1 MTGVPTQAQIRAQ
14 VRAVWEK
21 GGAIRVIGIRAPVTV
36 DVGDV
41 LQVAEAELPVAR
53 CGSVLEVRERLT
65 TSPAADVPLV
75 LITPLDEREL
85 GADVVARLAK
95 RHLFAIDPWQLV
107 KDRFHA
113 RYVDPRLVQ
122 RHGWVA
128 RALLEAEP
136 DGGYPPA
143 PSGFIQAE
151 GVWRVLFE
159 SLLGLPGGVRDAE
172 ALLGWSL
179 TADNRQRLGALDPEA
194 RASLSEAVGEG
205 TGAVARRIF
214 DCAAG
219 GHSDSTFAIG
229 LVARVLYGEA
239 AEGDKSATKAT
250 GKLDAW
256 LGSGELRAEEALAW
270 ADAAEQVLRRRLA
283 GGSLT
288 DVQPLLQQADAILAQ
303 LGALDAAHRS
313 RFLRAGYEQRLGAF
327 ADALQ
332 GFVKGK
338 AKALP
343 GELVTAGEAVL
354 DHLLASAEAKRA
366 ERVEMALRLA
376 RWLAVRRAQGDTV
389 AGSLAD
395 AARAYR
401 LDGAFVDW
409 ARSRLWDGDPLAAL
423 GHAYTLL
430 WESVGRARE
439 DDNRRFGELL
449 ANWSATGSHDASVIP
464 VETVLSRVVAPLA
477 KVHPVLLVVVDGMG
491 VAVCRELQPDLV
503 RRGWVEVDAVGTSH
517 RVPVIAAL
525 PTVTEVC
532 RTSLLCGRLMVGTA
546 VEEKA
551 GFAKHAALLEAG
563 SSAKPPLLF
572 HKGDL
577 SGGDGVGVSPTV
589 LATVADLQR
598 RVLGVV
604 INAVD
609 DHLAKG
615 DQIRFDWDVH
625 RIRPLEELLSA
636 ARDAG
641 RALVIVSDHGHVPEH
656 NTVARGADESERWRE
671 ATSALQPDEVLLSGP
686 RVLLGKDRRLIAPW
700 SERIR
705 FGTKKN
711 GYHGG
716 AAPQEVVIPLGVYL
730 PSGVSLVGWAGVAP
744 EIPPWWE
751 PDMAVAPVAVTARPV
766 KPKAKKAAET
776 HGDLFAAVPGAGPEW
791 LDRLMASEAMQ
802 AQQQLAAR
810 VALPQERVRAILVAL
825 DERGGKLTRPALAKR
840 LDVPVLRLAGML
852 SALRRVL
859 NVDGYAVLS
868 VDEASDT
875 VELNKAQLLAQF
887 GL

>member
-1 MTGVPTQAQIRAQ
+1 
-14 VRAVWEK
+14 
-21 GGAIRVIGIRAPVTV
+21 
-36 DVGDV
+36 
-41 LQVAEAELPVAR
+41 
-53 CGSVLEVRERLT
+53 
-65 TSPAADVPLV
+65 
-75 LITPLDEREL
+75 
-85 GADVVARLAK
+85 
-95 RHLFAIDPWQLV
+95 
-107 KDRFHA
+107 
-113 RYVDPRLVQ
+113 
-122 RHGWVA
+122 
-128 RALLEAEP
+128 
-136 DGGYPPA
+136 
-143 PSGFIQAE
+143 
-151 GVWRVLFE
+151 
-159 SLLGLPGGVRDAE
+159 
-172 ALLGWSL
+172 
-179 TADNRQRLGALDPEA
+179 
-194 RASLSEAVGEG
+194 
-205 TGAVARRIF
+205 
-214 DCAAG
+214 
-219 GHSDSTFAIG
+219 
-229 LVARVLYGEA
+229 
-239 AEGDKSATKAT
+239 
-250 GKLDAW
+250 
-256 LGSGELRAEEALAW
+256 
-270 ADAAEQVLRRRLA
+270 
-283 GGSLT
+283 
-288 DVQPLLQQADAILAQ
+288 
-303 LGALDAAHRS
+303 
-313 RFLRAGYEQRLGAF
+313 
-327 ADALQ
+327 
-332 GFVKGK
+332 
-338 AKALP
+338 
-343 GELVTAGEAVL
+343 
-354 DHLLASAEAKRA
+354 
-366 ERVEMALRLA
+366 MALRLG
-376 RWLAVRRAQGDTV
+376 RWLAVRRAQGDTA

-401 LDGAFVDW
+401 SDGAFVDW

-430 WESVGRARE
+430 WEAVGRVRE

-449 ANWSATGSHDASVIP
+449 ANWAATGSHDASVIP

-477 KVHPVLLVVVDGMG
+477 KAHPVLLVVVDGMG

-503 RRGWVEVDAVGTSH
+503 RGGWVEVDATSASH

-532 RTSLLCGRLMVGTA
+532 RTSLLCGRLTVGTA
-546 VEEKA
+546 VEEKV

-563 SSAKPPLLF
+563 SSAKPPVLF
-572 HKGDL
+572 HKSDL
-577 SGGDGVGVSPTV
+577 SGGDGVGVSPAV
-589 LATVADLQR
+589 LATVADVQR
-598 RVLGVV
+598 RVVGVV

-615 DQIRFDWDVH
+615 DQIRFNWDVH

-641 RALVIVSDHGHVPEH
+641 RAVVIVSDHGHVPEH

-671 ATSALQPDEVLLSGP
+671 ASGAPQADEVLLSGP

-730 PSGVSLVGWAGVAP
+730 PSGVSLDGWAEVAP

-751 PDMAVAPVAVTARPV
+751 PDIAAAVTLVVPAKPA

-776 HGDLFAAVPGAGPEW
+776 HDDLFAAVQGGGPEW
-791 LDRLMASEAMQ
+791 IDRLMASAVMQ
-802 AQQQLAAR
+802 AQQQFAQR
-810 VALPQERVRAILVAL
+810 VALPEERVRAILAAL
-825 DERGGKLTRPALAKR
+825 VERGGKLTRPALAKR

>member
-1 MTGVPTQAQIRAQ
+1 MTVVPTPAQIRAQ

-21 GGAIRVIGIRAPVTV
+21 GGTARAIGIRAPLTV

-41 LQVAEAELPVAR
+41 LQVADAALPVAR

-65 TSPAADVPLV
+65 AAPADVPLV

-136 DGGYPPA
+136 DAGYPPA
-143 PSGFIQAE
+143 PSGFIQAD
-151 GVWRVLFE
+151 GVWQVLFE
-159 SLLGLPGGVRDAE
+159 ALLGLPGGVRDAQ
-172 ALLGWSL
+172 ALLEWGLS
-179 TADNRQRLGALDPEA
+179 AEHRQRLAALDREA
-194 RASLSEAVGEG
+194 RASLSEAVGESA
-205 TGAVARRIF
+205 GAVARRIF
-214 DCAAG
+214 DSTAG
-219 GHSDSTFAIG
+219 RHGERTFAIG
-229 LVARVLYGEA
+229 LVARVLYDEA

-250 GKLDAW
+250 GKLEGW
-256 LGSGELRAEEALAW
+256 LGGGELRPDEALGW

-283 GGSLT
+283 RPSLAE
-288 DVQPLLQQADAILAQ
+288 VQPLLQQADAVLAE

-343 GELVTAGEAVL
+343 ATVAAAAGAVL
-354 DHLLASAEAKRA
+354 DHALAGAEPERA
-366 ERVEMALRLA
+366 DRVKMALRLA
-376 RWLAVRRAQGDTV
+376 RWLAVRRAQGDKA

-430 WESVGRARE
+430 WEAVGRARE

-449 ANWSATGSHDASVIP
+449 ANWAATGSHDASMIP

-477 KVHPVLLVVVDGMG
+477 KAHPVLLVVVDGMG
-491 VAVCRELQPDLV
+491 VAVCRELQPDLA

-532 RTSLLCGRLMVGTA
+532 RTSLLCGRLVVGTW

-563 SSAKPPLLF
+563 SSARPPVLF
-572 HKGDL
+572 HKSDL
-577 SGGDGVGVSPTV
+577 SGGDGVGVSTAV
-589 LATVADLQR
+589 LATVADVQR
-598 RVLGVV
+598 RVVGVV

-615 DQIRFDWDVH
+615 DQIRFEWDVH

-641 RALVIVSDHGHVPEH
+641 RAVVIVSDHGHVPEH
-656 NTVARGADESERWRE
+656 NTAARGADESERWRE
-671 ATSALQPDEVLLSGP
+671 ASGAPQADEVLLSGS

-700 SERIR
+700 SERVR

-730 PSGVSLVGWAGVAP
+730 PSGVSLDGWAEVAP

-751 PDMAVAPVAVTARPV
+751 PDMAVAPVAVTAKPA
-766 KPKAKKAAET
+766 KPKAKAAAET
-776 HGDLFAAVPGAGPEW
+776 QGDLFAAAGAGPEW
-791 LDRLMASEAMQ
+791 LDRLMASAVMQ
-802 AQQQLAAR
+802 AQQQFAQR
-810 VALPQERVRAILVAL
+810 VALPEGRVRAILAAL

-840 LDVPVLRLAGML
+840 LDVPVLRLAGIL
-852 SALRRVL
+852 SSLRRVL

-875 VELNKAQLLAQF
+875 VELNKVQLFAQF